1 MPMQGSLSI
10 ERMCVLARVS
20 RAGFYRSLQERMPVE
35 EDMEVRS
42 AIQTIALEH
51 RRRYGYRRIT
61 AELRR
66 RGMLVNHKRVARIMR
81 EDNLL
86 GVQPR
91 AFVVT
96 TDSDHELEVYLNL
109 GRRMK
114 LTGVNQLWVA
124 DITYIR
130 LKAEF
135 VYLAVILDSYSR
147 KVVGWALE
155 RTLAARLPI
164 AALEHAIAERH
175 PPPGLVHHSDRG
187 VQYASGDYVRI
198 LRTHQMIPSMSR
210 PANPYDN
217 ASCESFMKT
226 LKREE
231 VYANQYTDLDH
242 LRANILEFIEQ
253 YYNRQRLHSALG
265 YVPPEEFEQAAH
277 TEAISTGARVSFF
290 RHAEIYRSDGKK
302 EPAEA
307 GSPDH
312 RFDESPA
319 GYSLAGCS
327 PAEPASASPADG
339 DTKGR
344 GVCLKRS
351 NH

>member
-1 MPMQGSLSI
+1 MPMQGGLSI
-10 ERMCVLARVS
+10 EQMCRLSGVS

-42 AIQTIALEH
+42 AIQQIAVEH
-51 RRRYGYRRIT
+51 RRRYGYRRIA

-86 GVQPR
+86 AVQPK

-96 TDSDHELEVYLNL
+96 TDSRHKLEVYLNL
-109 GRRMK
+109 AGRMK
-114 LTGVNQLWVA
+114 LTGINQLWVA

-130 LKAEF
+130 LYREF
-135 VYLAVILDSYSR
+135 VYLAVILDAWSR
-147 KVVGWALE
+147 KVVGWELG
-155 RTLAARLPI
+155 RTLAARLVI
-164 AALEHAIAERH
+164 AALEKAIAERK

-187 VQYASGDYVRI
+187 VQYACDDYVRI
-198 LRTHQMIPSMSR
+198 LDRHGVIPSMSR

-231 VYANQYTDLDH
+231 IYANQYQDLDD
-242 LRANILEFIEQ
+242 LRNNIETFIDE

-265 YVPPEEFEQAAH
+265 YRPPEEFEQAIQPGA
-277 TEAISTGARVSFF
+277 ASTGATMSFF
-290 RHAEIYRSDGKK
+290 RNKEIFRSDV
-302 EPAEA
+302 
-307 GSPDH
+307 S
-312 RFDESPA
+312 S
-319 GYSLAGCS
+319 
-327 PAEPASASPADG
+327 
-339 DTKGR
+339 
-344 GVCLKRS
+344 
-351 NH
+351 